1 MKRLFVDSDECPG
14 TECVFWDGDEC
25 PGTECVF
32 WDSDECPGT
41 ACVFWDSDECP
52 GTACVFWDR
61 VWAPRAVGAYNE
73 LDELCAKFLRVAD
86 YETRTRGSHAL
97 ACNCRCVYGREPLR
111 VCRVRGR
118 GRGHR

>member
-1 MKRLFVDSDECPG
+1 MKRLFADSDECPG

-41 ACVFWDSDECP
+41 ACVFWD
-52 GTACVFWDR
+52 R

-73 LDELCAKFLRVAD
+73 LDELCAKILRVAD
-86 YETRTRGSHAL
+86 WRLGPEEAMRWL
-97 ACNCRCVYGREPLR
+97 ATVDACTDANLCVYAE
-111 VCRVRGR
+111 
-118 GRGHR
+118 